1 MKAIKQQGATA
12 GQAQH
17 LLTPA
22 HFQKKDPVV
31 VVGSGPAGMR
41 AAQELLAASPDTAVR
56 IFGEEPWPPY
66 NRVRLSAVLAGTAS
80 VDGVALNL
88 PPEHADRVEHISGRR
103 IVAVDRRSRQVIDAT
118 GRRHGYSRLV
128 LATGSHALLP
138 LVPGMELDGVFTFR
152 NMEDAQQLAQRRG
165 AGHIVVLGGGLLGME
180 AARGMLAPGSGVTV
194 IEAATRLMPRQLD
207 EDAADRLRASAE
219 SLGIDVKI
227 GQGVSAVEGRHRV
240 EYVRLVGGERL
251 PCDVLVVAAGVAPN
265 VDLAREAGLAIGRG
279 IRVND
284 RMQTSD
290 PFIYAVGECVE
301 HDGRLYGLAG
311 PGLEQARVAA
321 LAVAGQEA
329 RYQGSCDATKL
340 KLFDQ
345 LVFSAGRVTDEDLQ
359 QGDRVATFRGDDGSY
374 RRLVTRRGRL
384 VGAEAFGD
392 WDEAPRLP
400 DLVKKGK
407 RIWPWQR
414 WRFTRSGRLLPGG
427 AGSVASWPEEA
438 TVCNC
443 MGVTR
448 GTLSAA
454 CQAGADC
461 ANTLSLA
468 TGAGT
473 VCGSCRPLLQELAG
487 EPAADR
493 DRSRLP
499 LAAFSALAMA
509 VAVAI
514 VFLAPIPATQSVQ
527 PEFQLQTLW
536 EDGLLKQITG
546 FTLVGLAAAALLFS
560 ARKRIGRFRMG
571 GFPVWRVVHAGLGA
585 ATIGMLVAH
594 TGLSLGEN
602 LNRLLMLDFL
612 ALSGAGAAAGA
623 VFALASPMRVRA
635 RRWSAWIHILIGW
648 PLPALLGFHIL
659 SVYYF

>member
-1 MKAIKQQGATA
+1 MKAAEEQGTTA
-12 GQAQH
+12 GRAQR

-22 HFQKKDPVV
+22 HFQQTEPVIV
-31 VVGSGPAGMR
+31 IGTGPAGMR
-41 AAQELLAASPDTAVR
+41 AAQEVLAASPDTPVR
-56 IFGEEPWPPY
+56 IFGEEAWPPY
-66 NRVRLSAVLAGTAS
+66 NRVQLSAVLAGTTNLE
-80 VDGVALNL
+80 GVTLNL

-103 IVAVDRRSRQVIDAT
+103 INAIDRRSRQVIDAD
-118 GRRHGYSRLV
+118 GHRHGYSRLV
-128 LATGSHALLP
+128 LATGSRALLP

-152 NMEDAQQLAQRRG
+152 NMEDARQLAARRG
-165 AGHIVVLGGGLLGME
+165 ARHIVVLGGGLLGME
-180 AARGMLAPGSGVTV
+180 AARGMLAPGSEVTV
-194 IEAATRLMPRQLD
+194 IEAAARLMPRQLD
-207 EDAADRLRASAE
+207 EEAAERLRASAE

-227 GQGVSAVEGRHRV
+227 GQGVSAVEGRHQV

-265 VDLAREAGLAIGRG
+265 VDLAKESGLAVGRG

-321 LAVAGQEA
+321 LAVAGREA
-329 RYQGSCDATKL
+329 RYRGSCDATKL

-345 LVFSAGRVTDEDLQ
+345 LVFSAGRVTNEDLL
-359 QGDRVATFRGDDGSY
+359 QGDRVSTFAGEDGGY

-400 DLVKKGK
+400 DLVRKGK
-407 RIWPWQR
+407 RVWPWQR
-414 WRFTRSGRLLPGG
+414 WRFVRTGRLLRGG

-443 MGVTR
+443 MGVNR

-461 ANTLSLA
+461 ASTLALA

-487 EPAADR
+487 EPAEK

-509 VAVAI
+509 ITLVIA
-514 VFLAPIPATQSVQ
+514 FQAPLPATESVQ
-527 PEFQLQTLW
+527 PAFQLQTLW
-536 EDGLLKQITG
+536 EDGLLKQVTG
-546 FTLVGLAAAALLFS
+546 FTLVGLAAVALLMS
-560 ARKRIGRFRMG
+560 ARKRIGRFRKG
-571 GFPVWRVVHAGLGA
+571 GYPAWRVFHAGLGA
-585 ATIGMLVAH
+585 ATIAVLIAH
-594 TGLSLGEN
+594 TGLSLGDN

-623 VFALASPMRVRA
+623 VFAVARPLRVRA
-635 RRWSAWIHILIGW
+635 RRWSAWAHILLGW
-648 PLPALLGFHIL
+648 PLPALLGFHVL